1 MPRSLAASVF
11 LAMMLTACSG
21 DITSAVDAY
30 QTPRSSTSHGFEEFP
45 LDLYFEFTLCSGET
59 VVIQGPGVLSS
70 RSTYSND
77 RNHNTTR
84 LIFGDLAGVATDG
97 TQYRVT
103 GTVISSSNQS
113 FLDGSIAQGVTAN
126 LVLRNDG
133 RTWFCATM
141 EMAWWRP
148 LTARGGWSR
157 RLMAHRLSSLDANQ
171 TLAARAAHSNCT
183 LHCETKP
190 LTRTREGL
198 SI

>member
-133 RTWFCATM
+133 NGVVATINGTWRMVTTPNGTSLVFFGREPDTRCT
-141 EMAWWRP
+141 
-148 LTARGGWSR
+148 GG
-157 RLMAHRLSSLDANQ
+157 AQ
-171 TLAARAAHSNCT
+171 
-183 LHCETKP
+183 
-190 LTRTREGL
+190 
-198 SI
+198 